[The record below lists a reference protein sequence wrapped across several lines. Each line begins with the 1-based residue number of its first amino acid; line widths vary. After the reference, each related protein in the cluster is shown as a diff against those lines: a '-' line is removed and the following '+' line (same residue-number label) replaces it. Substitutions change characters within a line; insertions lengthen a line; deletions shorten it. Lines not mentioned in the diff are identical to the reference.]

1 MAITPAL
8 SRECQ
13 LYTNNVLSLAAVL
26 NEYLVDMLPDKKR
39 ARVPAFRIAAAS
51 PERTVSAMSHN
62 QRLTAEW
69 ALRFQVLNM
78 LLLFFF
84 RHLSERTEQSG

>member
-13 LYTNNVLSLAAVL
+13 LYINNVLSLATVL

-39 ARVPAFRIAAAS
+39 A
-51 PERTVSAMSHN
+51 N
-62 QRLTAEW
+62 GL
-69 ALRFQVLNM
+69 
-78 LLLFFF
+78 
-84 RHLSERTEQSG
+84 

>member
-13 LYTNNVLSLAAVL
+13 LYTNTVLSLATVL

-39 ARVPAFRIAAAS
+39 A
-51 PERTVSAMSHN
+51 N
-62 QRLTAEW
+62 GL
-69 ALRFQVLNM
+69 
-78 LLLFFF
+78 
-84 RHLSERTEQSG
+84 

>member
-13 LYTNNVLSLAAVL
+13 LYTHNVLSLATVL

-39 ARVPAFRIAAAS
+39 A
-51 PERTVSAMSHN
+51 N
-62 QRLTAEW
+62 GL
-69 ALRFQVLNM
+69 
-78 LLLFFF
+78 
-84 RHLSERTEQSG
+84 

>member
-13 LYTNNVLSLAAVL
+13 LYTNNVLPLATVL

-39 ARVPAFRIAAAS
+39 A
-51 PERTVSAMSHN
+51 N
-62 QRLTAEW
+62 GL
-69 ALRFQVLNM
+69 
-78 LLLFFF
+78 
-84 RHLSERTEQSG
+84 